1 MRLPL
6 LRHVMKLPLL
16 RPVAHRPTA
25 LLWAGLA
32 GAAVGD
38 ELFRVVLGYVAVRT
52 LGPDAG
58 YLAVAQAVATLA
70 ALLLGARLLERLP
83 PLRVMLGADLVRAG
97 ALAGLAAVWFVL
109 GDPPAWAL
117 FAAIVVLGAG
127 LAAFRPAMQAALPVL
142 AGDRTMLPAANALMD
157 TTERLARLAGPGLLV
172 VAAALLA
179 EVHFVTVNVATFLLS
194 AVAVVL
200 IARRH
205 RVPAAQDGSVSLWAA
220 AVRGVRAVRGHGL
233 LRYMLVA
240 VAPQNG
246 MWIACFYLAL
256 PLHLERGFGTGGLA
270 AFGTVMAAYGLGN
283 LAATLV
289 LGNMGMPARP
299 ARRVFLGI
307 LLFGT
312 ATAAMAGAM
321 LLPAGWQVPAI
332 ALCAAVAAV
341 GGPMQDIVVATLRQT
356 ELPQGDIAAAVR
368 AHMVSVQLGAVVTML
383 AAPALVAAVGPEWVV
398 LVGAAVFLGIG
409 ALGLWRVRG

>member
-1 MRLPL
+1 MS
-6 LRHVMKLPLL
+6 LPLL
-16 RPVAHRPTA
+16 RPLSHRPTA

-38 ELFRVVLGYVAVRT
+38 ELFRVVLGYVAVRS
-52 LGPDAG
+52 LGADAG
-58 YLAVAQAVATLA
+58 YLAVAQAAATLA
-70 ALLLGARLLERLP
+70 VLLLGARFLDRIA
-83 PLRVMLGADLVRAG
+83 PLRVMLGADLARA
-97 ALAGLAAVWFVL
+97 AVLAGLASVWFVL

-172 VAAALLA
+172 VAAAVLA

-200 IARRH
+200 IARTRL
-205 RVPAAQDGSVSLWAA
+205 VAAAGDGGASLWAA
-220 AVRGVRAVRGHGL
+220 AMRGVRAVRGHGL
-233 LRYMLVA
+233 LRFMLVA

-246 MWIACFYLAL
+246 VWIACYFLAL
-256 PLHLERGFGTGGLA
+256 PLHLERGFGAGGLA
-270 AFGTVMAAYGLGN
+270 AFGTVMAGYGVGN
-283 LAATLV
+283 LAGTLV
-289 LGNMGMPARP
+289 LGNMAMPARP

-307 LLFGT
+307 LLFGS
-312 ATAAMAGAM
+312 ATGAMAGAM

-356 ELPQGDIAAAVR
+356 DLAQEDIAAAVR
-368 AHMVSVQLGAVVTML
+368 AHMVSVQFGAVATML
-383 AAPALVAAVGPEWVV
+383 AAPALVAAAGPELVV
-398 LVGAAVFLGIG
+398 LGAAAVFLGIG
-409 ALGLWRVRG
+409 ALGLWRVRD